1 MDLKTKLAFALVSAC
16 LLSMG
21 ALGTFT
27 YLWAEGMFLEDSQRR
42 LVARAASRKTEI
54 RGVFDG
60 WKRNVRA
67 LATHSRLPQLT
78 RHHLDSATVETL
90 DRITQVLE
98 DARASSDA
106 IRRLAL
112 FDVEGSRLYGDH
124 AVGSESAPAV
134 PDLPDADVA
143 YSGARTEESGSLG
156 VVFHAAV
163 TLNGRRVG
171 ILEVVFDAGALNA
184 IVGPTADVG
193 NTGQTLVLVPISGAP
208 VTAALDERYVVL
220 APPEP
225 DADSERAYRLPSE
238 VPTVTAVALAGG
250 EEALAAVLDARGNE
264 VMAATRF
271 LAESGIGVVVQVD
284 NAEVQARADRLLD
297 DMRDLGA
304 AVAAFA
310 ILGGTLL
317 GFRLAR
323 PINRL
328 VEEVDRIRHGEI
340 GLRLNVK
347 GEDEVAF
354 LAMSLNEFMDQ
365 LDRSSDLFQLG
376 ELNILLVDG
385 DSQGCRILQD
395 LLQNWNMRP
404 TVADREASALR
415 SIEQAER
422 EGDPFQLIL
431 VDESTTDTDSAGLV
445 ESLRSSNWHACPV
458 IVLSSTADARVD
470 GASEKT
476 DIGRVLPKPVIA
488 SHLMEAI
495 LDEMGVSAQG
505 LASTTDVYLKKT
517 VPKKILLAE
526 DSALIQ
532 RVMLGFLKNW
542 GHEVTSVENGRLAVE
557 RAQAERFDLVLMDVE
572 MPEMNGL
579 DATAAIR
586 ASEREGDRIPI
597 IALTAEART
606 GDRER
611 CLAAGMDDYLPK
623 PADPKALYALINR
636 CPARRL

>member
-42 LVARAASRKTEI
+42 LVARAESRETEI

-78 RHHLDSATVETL
+78 RHYLDTAAAGTL
-90 DRITQVLE
+90 ARITQLLE
-98 DARASSDA
+98 DAQASSDG
-106 IRRLAL
+106 IRRLTL
-112 FDVEGSRLYGDH
+112 FDAEGSRLSGDH
-124 AVGSESAPAV
+124 AVASESALTV

-143 YSGARTEESGSLG
+143 YSGARVEESESIG

-163 TLNGRRVG
+163 TLNDRRVG
-171 ILEVVFDAGALNA
+171 ILEVVF
-184 IVGPTADVG
+184 
-193 NTGQTLVLVPISGAP
+193 
-208 VTAALDERYVVL
+208 YVVL

-225 DADSERAYRLPSE
+225 DAGSARAYRPPSE
-238 VPTVTAVALAGG
+238 VPAVTAAALAGR
-250 EEALAAVLDARGNE
+250 EETFAAALDARGNE

-271 LAESGIGVVVQVD
+271 LAESGFGIVVQVD
-284 NAEVQARADRLLD
+284 SAEVQARADRLLD

-310 ILGGTLL
+310 ILGGTLF

-385 DSQGCRILQD
+385 DAQSSRILQD

-404 TVADREASALR
+404 TVADREASALH

-422 EGDPFQLIL
+422 EGDSFQLIL
-431 VDESTTDTDSAGLV
+431 LDESTTDTDSAGLV
-445 ESLRSSNWHACPV
+445 ESLRSSDWHPCPI
-458 IVLSSTADARVD
+458 IVLSSTADARVE
-470 GASEKT
+470 GVSAKT

-505 LASTTDVYLKKT
+505 LASTTDVYLKKN

-586 ASEREGDRIPI
+586 VNEREGERIPI

-611 CLAAGMDDYLPK
+611 CLAAGMDDYLSK
-623 PADPKALYALINR
+623 PADPKVLYALINR
-636 CPARRL
+636 CPVRRL